1 MRVLLLSNT
10 TLSLS
15 PLPLSE
21 TLKSPIRSNFKRNS
35 INWAE
40 KALVGALGGALSLCL
55 LVSSPSLSIA
65 IEPSPSSSPPSTEY
79 CHEEGG
85 GEAAE
90 LLVPEAA
97 MAVTNEGIVE
107 EAWEIVND
115 SFINTGRLSSFPET
129 WQVHTCAFVE
139 LRF

>member
-1 MRVLLLSNT
+1 MGVLLLSNT

-15 PLPLSE
+15 PPPLSE

-55 LVSSPSLSIA
+55 LVSSPTPSIA
-65 IEPSPSSSPPSTEY
+65 IEPSPSSPPSTEH
-79 CHEEGG
+79 CREEEG

-90 LLVPEAA
+90 FLVPEVAA
-97 MAVTNEGIVE
+97 AVTNEGIVE